1 MKNINNVLAISILVL
16 GVQITQADVTSV
28 DHSHRGL
35 LFQTISASDRL
46 IFRDENRNNMEL
58 MSTEDRQI
66 FIDNMNSGQGM
77 SQGMSQGMGQ
87 GMGMSQGM
95 SQGMGMNRGMGRR

>member
-16 GVQITQADVTSV
+16 AVQITQADVTSV

-66 FIDNMNSGQGM
+66 FIDNMNSGQVM
-77 SQGMSQGMGQ
+77 
-87 GMGMSQGM
+87 
-95 SQGMGMNRGMGRR
+95 